1 MGFPTERLRRL
12 RSHPTLRRMIA
23 ETRLRIDQL
32 IYPLF
37 VCPGKGVR
45 KPITSMP
52 GQHQFSI
59 DTLVEEC
66 QALEQSGLPAVL
78 LFGIPEN
85 KDATGTGGYARD
97 GIIQRAI
104 EAIKGPC
111 KGLLI
116 ITDVCLCEYTNHGH
130 CGIITEDPRKGTVD
144 NDATLPL
151 LAAEAVSHVEAG
163 ADLVAPS
170 AMMDGQVQAL
180 RNALDERDF
189 THIPIMAYAAKYA
202 SSFYGPFREAA
213 ESPPTFG
220 DRRAYQMD
228 PANSNEALREV
239 QLDLEEGADIVMVK
253 PAIHFLDIVYRV
265 KQEFGMPT
273 AAYFV
278 SGEFAQLKAAA
289 QLGWLDEKRAALEAH
304 TSLVRAGADLIITYY
319 AKELL
324 RWL

>member
-1 MGFPTERLRRL
+1 MT
-12 RSHPTLRRMIA
+12 A

-45 KPITSMP
+45 KPIASMP

-78 LFGIPEN
+78 LFGIPES
-85 KDATGTGGYARD
+85 KDAKGTGGYARD

-104 EAIKGPC
+104 EAIKCRC
-111 KGLLI
+111 KKLLI

-170 AMMDGQVQAL
+170 AMMDGQVQAV
-180 RNALDERDF
+180 RNALDECDF

-239 QLDLEEGADIVMVK
+239 QLDIEEGADIVMVK